1 VKARVIGAEHVEGSD
16 NGAVKVLLNEFGNL
30 LSALNVEVHL
40 LLAFL
45 GDPLIDVVVVV
56 PQEAGLNFVVAVNAQ
71 LLPAVEVV
79 AHVLVLFAVVE
90 GADSLLIAV
99 LFVHVVL
106 IGVVVITVVVAFVL
120 VAPVVILV
128 DVLFPVLVFPR
139 VFHPVDLIFAVI
151 LAKVNHTRVNI
162 SEELNAFAQVNTLG
176 LFEILPVVFAFTIF
190 SVANVDTVFISPVLG
205 DIVLV
210 PETVLRLLP
219 FNV

>member
-30 LSALNVEVHL
+30 LNALNVEVHL

-45 GDPLIDVVVVV
+45 GDPLFDGVVVV
-56 PQEAGLNFVVAVNAQ
+56 PQEAGLNFFVAVNAQ
-71 LLPAVEVV
+71 LLPAVEVF

-99 LFVHVVL
+99 LFVHVVVV
-106 IGVVVITVVVAFVL
+106 GVVVITVVVAFVL

-151 LAKVNHTRVNI
+151 LAKVNNTRVNI
-162 SEELNAFAQVNTLG
+162 SEELHAFAQVNTLG
-176 LFEILPVVFAFTIF
+176 LFEILPVVFVFTIF
-190 SVANVDTVFISPVLG
+190 SVANVETVFISPELG
-205 DIVLV
+205 DIVHV
-210 PETVLRLLP
+210 PETVLGYLP
-219 FNV
+219 FKV